1 MEASGNPTAFV
12 KHWRRVENMNDVL
25 KNSIVALVLAMVS
38 AGGNVTEL
46 AAR

>member
-1 MEASGNPTAFV
+1 
-12 KHWRRVENMNDVL
+12 MNDVL

-38 AGGNVTEL
+38 AGGNVTER

>member
-1 MEASGNPTAFV
+1 
-12 KHWRRVENMNDVL
+12 MNDVL